1 MMNYES
7 GITNQNSEIR
17 NQFETFWVN
26 ETPYKTELTTKYKK
40 RKRWSQHDNRKVT
53 AFLPGTVTQVL
64 VKKGDQ
70 IKGGQTVV
78 KFEAMKMV
86 NNVQTLADGKVKEVY
101 VKTGDKFPKGFVLM
115 ELE

>member
-1 MMNYES
+1 MNYERRSPRHSQS
-7 GITNQNSEIR
+7 GIE
-17 NQFETFWVN
+17 FETFWVD
-26 ETPYKTELTTKYKK
+26 ETPYQTELSAKFKN
-40 RKRWSQHDNRKVT
+40 RKSWSPADNRKVT

-70 IKGGQTVV
+70 IKGGQTIV

-86 NNVQTLADGKVKEVY
+86 NNVQALAGGRVKNVY
-101 VKTGDKFPKGFVLM
+101 VKTGDKFPKGFVLV